1 MRRLFAHTLGVVGF
15 SSCLLF
21 LVGCGEDNEAA
32 IKEQATRS
40 KGLVNPSN
48 TVPQSQTQADFF
60 KNNPGSSPGATGS
73 SKAGTTTKK
82 Q

>member
-1 MRRLFAHTLGVVGF
+1 MRRFTHTLSVMGF
-15 SSCLLF
+15 SSCLLV

-60 KNNPGSSPGATGS
+60 KNNPGSNPGVTGS
-73 SKAGTTTKK
+73 RKAGTTKK